1 LVGLSAP
8 TSGGS
13 DFRGESG
20 FTGRVKAL
28 ASVQLGHFRAG
39 GNVGALLRQTS
50 TVLSTPVGSQLLYGA
65 GASFEVRPGME
76 VLAELGGR
84 SGFRDFGTFYRDEN
98 PVEVDA
104 AGRVEVTKMFAA
116 TLGVGSGLGH
126 GIGSPQ
132 MRVFAGVV
140 FTPDFRDADGD
151 GVYDVEDKC
160 PDQPE
165 DRDGYKD
172 SDGCPDPD
180 NDGDGILDAAD
191 KCPNEAEDFD
201 QFQDEDGC
209 PELDNDKDG
218 IPDLNDACPN
228 AAEDGRGKRPKDG
241 CPSSS
246 EDSDGDGVN
255 DTVDKCPDEP
265 EDRDGFQ
272 DEDGCPDP
280 DNDNDGIPDNFDNC
294 PNDAEDQDGVEDEDG
309 CPDPDNDHDG
319 IPDVKDKCPNKAETL
334 NLNQDE
340 DGCPDAGPEVVK
352 MGADHI
358 EVTERLAF
366 SSRAGKVDLKDN
378 SEKIVYDIGLV
389 MLGHP
394 DISQLRIQVNAEAAG
409 KDVGQKRADAIRAAL
424 IKQGVDAGRVVASG
438 VVSGPKLELVIEHS
452 ATKATP
458 GASPGVDAAGKAP
471 ANKP

>member
-1 LVGLSAP
+1 
-8 TSGGS
+8 
-13 DFRGESG
+13 
-20 FTGRVKAL
+20 
-28 ASVQLGHFRAG
+28 
-39 GNVGALLRQTS
+39 
-50 TVLSTPVGSQLLYGA
+50 
-65 GASFEVRPGME
+65 
-76 VLAELGGR
+76 
-84 SGFRDFGTFYRDEN
+84 
-98 PVEVDA
+98 
-104 AGRVEVTKMFAA
+104 VEVTKMFAA

-180 NDGDGILDAAD
+180 NDGDGIPDAAD